1 MQGNKK
7 GKQLPYRY
15 KESETE
21 GSLDGGR
28 SAPQVQDKVGKKAG
42 WNGIDSSFSHIH
54 KKQKTVDKICLHHI
68 RYSVIQQ

>member
-15 KESETE
+15 KERETE

-42 WNGIDSSFSHIH
+42 WKTETENSRQNLPTPYKIQCNPTMKVSF
-54 KKQKTVDKICLHHI
+54 DG
-68 RYSVIQQ
+68 